1 MIKWGS
7 YMPIS
12 FEKIGQY
19 LHYLSEVHGVQFCI
33 KDFCGFVA
41 INKQLDET
49 LRPFLAHTNPFCMYM
64 KSDQEHYHT
73 CLTMIRRMY
82 HKCERLGRTY
92 FGMCHAGLGEYVVP
106 IFDGD
111 VLLGSI
117 NAGFFQTNEGKTTR
131 RICRACRQEPP
142 LDPDTAQR
150 LYRSAIRTPTANV
163 EQMLAGL
170 ELLAE
175 YLGQTYHLLHSA
187 QPHSDAAGR
196 YHDSSEDTILAHALE
211 YIRINYKSRI
221 TVTALAEFCHCSDS
235 YLSRIF
241 KRRTGVNINV
251 YVNKVRMEFAKSPL
265 CLSDESIAEIA
276 ASVGFGDPNYF
287 SRVFTQIIGIP
298 PTEFRKRF
306 HQNNG

>member
-1 MIKWGS
+1 
-7 YMPIS
+7 MPIS

-117 NAGFFQTNEGKTTR
+117 NAGFHLPATSN
-131 RICRACRQEPP
+131 AP
-142 LDPDTAQR
+142 
-150 LYRSAIRTPTANV
+150 ANKSGSLSIIT
-163 EQMLAGL
+163 MDDM
-170 ELLAE
+170 
-175 YLGQTYHLLHSA
+175 
-187 QPHSDAAGR
+187 QPIDCP
-196 YHDSSEDTILAHALE
+196 
-211 YIRINYKSRI
+211 
-221 TVTALAEFCHCSDS
+221 V
-235 YLSRIF
+235 
-241 KRRTGVNINV
+241 V
-251 YVNKVRMEFAKSPL
+251 
-265 CLSDESIAEIA
+265 
-276 ASVGFGDPNYF
+276 
-287 SRVFTQIIGIP
+287 
-298 PTEFRKRF
+298 
-306 HQNNG
+306 

>member
-1 MIKWGS
+1 
-7 YMPIS
+7 MPIS

-131 RICRACRQEPP
+131 RICRACRQEP
-142 LDPDTAQR
+142 
-150 LYRSAIRTPTANV
+150 
-163 EQMLAGL
+163 
-170 ELLAE
+170 
-175 YLGQTYHLLHSA
+175 
-187 QPHSDAAGR
+187 HSDAAGR

-276 ASVGFGDPNYF
+276 ASVGFGDPNYI

>member
-1 MIKWGS
+1 
-7 YMPIS
+7 MPIS

-117 NAGFFQTNEGKTTR
+117 NTGFFQTNEGKTTR
-131 RICRACRQEPP
+131 RICRAGRQEPP

-170 ELLAE
+170 ELLAG

-211 YIRINYKSRI
+211 YIRI
-221 TVTALAEFCHCSDS
+221 
-235 YLSRIF
+235 F

-265 CLSDESIAEIA
+265 CLSGESIAEIA